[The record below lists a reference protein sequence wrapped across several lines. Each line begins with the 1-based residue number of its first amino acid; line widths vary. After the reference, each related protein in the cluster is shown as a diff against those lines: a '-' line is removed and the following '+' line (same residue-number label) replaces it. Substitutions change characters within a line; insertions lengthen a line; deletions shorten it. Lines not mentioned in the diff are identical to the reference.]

1 MISFRMELF
10 KMRHEILIEN
20 EAGEIKP
27 VIKLSLLNES
37 LEIEDIH
44 LSYAQIQYIIFQ
56 LELAKEE
63 TKSKLGIKMNRY
75 IR

>member
-1 MISFRMELF
+1 
-10 KMRHEILIEN
+10 MRHEILIEN